1 MSKHITPTEA
11 ERNEAIL
18 ARVEELGGGYVWDA
32 EVFAVACMDVAIA
45 DVDAMAL
52 TGLTGVQQIALDCS
66 RVSVGALKKIAAI
79 GGLQSLV
86 VCNPVFSAE
95 DLKLLEAIGPE
106 IDVVEE

>member
-1 MSKHITPTEA
+1 MSNHITPIDA

-32 EVFAVACMDVAIA
+32 EVFAVTCMDVAIA
-45 DVDAMAL
+45 DADAMAL

-66 RVSVGALKKIAAI
+66 RLSFGALKSIAAI

-86 VCNPVFSAE
+86 VCNPAFDAN
-95 DLKLLEAIGPE
+95 DLKLLESVGPD
-106 IDVVEE
+106 IQVVEE